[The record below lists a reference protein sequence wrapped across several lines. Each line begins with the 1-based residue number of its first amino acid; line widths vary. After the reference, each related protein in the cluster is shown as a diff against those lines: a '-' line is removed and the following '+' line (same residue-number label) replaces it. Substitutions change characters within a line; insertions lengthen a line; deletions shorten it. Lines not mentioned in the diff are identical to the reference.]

1 MGTRGT
7 GSRLRMLVAGLVAGL
22 VVAGC
27 GGQSATAIT
36 DEESALRAVAD
47 SFAGSWT
54 WAGAVDIQL
63 TDAQFEQVMNL
74 TMQDAPASERDV
86 IAEQARRQLDE
97 FDRQRMHGALADD
110 QSFRTAWERD
120 GSDLVDLRLDFGEVL
135 TAESMTPSA
144 ALLGAAD
151 VEGILQMIREAY
163 EVEGGSPAD
172 AITVDQLRDQA
183 RQAITDPKLLEVVMA
198 IFDGGFGGLVGELDL
213 SAAGVEEAELD
224 ELRAGFAED
233 LIGLADADTFVELAG
248 EAMTLR
254 DIRAEGGSTSV
265 VVDVHP
271 RDAAFAV
278 YDLFDDAEALAEQM
292 AGDPLGAEE
301 LPETLSEV
309 ARLTFDADG
318 NLTEVRT
325 DVVAIARQLA
335 DHVDL
340 GTENTAETLEILAD
354 ATVEVVFSF
363 SDHDTVDTVTDVE
376 ATTIP
381 WESILDYFR
390 PAIDDALE

>member
-7 GSRLRMLVAGLVAGL
+7 GPRLRMLVAGLAAALVA
-22 VVAGC
+22 AGC
-27 GGQSATAIT
+27 GGQSTAAIT
-36 DEESALRAVAD
+36 DEESALRAVAE
-47 SFAGSWT
+47 SFAGSWA
-54 WAGAVDIQL
+54 WAGQVEVEL
-63 TDAQFEQVMNL
+63 TDAQFEQMLDL
-74 TMQDAPASERDV
+74 TMQQAPADEREL
-86 IAEQARRQLDE
+86 IAEQARRQMDE

-151 VEGILQMIREAY
+151 VAGILQMTY
-163 EVEGGSPAD
+163 DVEGGDPAD
-172 AITVDQLRDQA
+172 AVTVDQVRDQA
-183 RQAITDPKLLEVVMA
+183 RQAITDSKLLEVVMA

-213 SAAGVEEAELD
+213 AAAGVGEAQLD
-224 ELRAGFAED
+224 ELRAGFAQD

-265 VVDVHP
+265 LVDVHP

-278 YDLFDDAEALAEQM
+278 YDLFDDAEALAEQV
-292 AGDPLGAEE
+292 AGDPLDAEE

-318 NLTEVRT
+318 DLTEVRT
-325 DVVAIARQLA
+325 DVLAVARELA

-340 GTENTAETLEILAD
+340 GADNAEETLEILRD
-354 ATVEVVFSF
+354 ATVDVVFSF
-363 SDHDTVDTVTDVE
+363 SDHDAVDTVTDVE
-376 ATTIP
+376 ATTIR
-381 WESILDYFR
+381 WESILDYFQ